1 MTVLNKVEWA
11 IEPDRCA
18 LLIHDMQPHYLHILP
33 NDCRRRLIENVRS
46 IAMDCIASG
55 IPIFASLVPPQDER
69 ERGLMLD
76 MWGKGPAISQGLEPE
91 LGLERLPVRAL
102 VKRSYSAFYGND
114 FDLLLRRLDRDAII
128 IVGVYTSIGCHYS
141 AVDAFARDIR
151 PFLVSDALADLDP
164 ADHIRGLE
172 TASRICARVVDT
184 NGVCAALAPG
194 ASVRLTRRKVADP
207 VDPNA

>member
-33 NDCRRRLIENVRS
+33 NDCHRQLIENVRL

-55 IPIFASLVPPQDER
+55 IPIFASLVPPQSEC

-76 MWGKGPAISQGLEPE
+76 MWGKGPSVSQGLEPQ
-91 LGLERLPVRAL
+91 LGLERLPVRTL

-114 FDLLLRRLDRDAII
+114 FELLLRRLGRDAVI

-151 PFLVSDALADLDP
+151 AFLVSDASADLDP

-184 NGVCAALAPG
+184 SGVCASLAPG
-194 ASVRLTRRKVADP
+194 ATSRLTRETVADP
-207 VDPNA
+207 VAPTP